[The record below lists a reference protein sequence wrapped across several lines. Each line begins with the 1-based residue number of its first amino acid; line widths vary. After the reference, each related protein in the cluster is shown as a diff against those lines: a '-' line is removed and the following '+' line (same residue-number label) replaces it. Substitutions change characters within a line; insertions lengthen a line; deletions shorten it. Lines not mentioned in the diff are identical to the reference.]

1 MPEYMLLL
9 YADEADEVESARRW
23 AEMPLWDEVNDS
35 LRDAGLLISNAP
47 LHPVDTATTVRV
59 REGETQITDGPFAV
73 TKEILAGYYL
83 LSCDDL
89 DQALKQAA
97 RLPLARYG
105 SVEVRPVLDLAQIPI
120 SSDPPAAE

>member
-1 MPEYMLLL
+1 
-9 YADEADEVESARRW
+9 
-23 AEMPLWDEVNDS
+23 LWDEVNDS
-35 LRDAGLLISNAP
+35 LREAGLLVSNAP

-59 REGETQITDGPFAV
+59 REGQTEITDGPFAV

-83 LSCDDL
+83 LRCDDL

-105 SVEVRPVLDLAQIPI
+105 SVEVRPVLDQAQIPT
-120 SSDPPAAE
+120 SADPPATE